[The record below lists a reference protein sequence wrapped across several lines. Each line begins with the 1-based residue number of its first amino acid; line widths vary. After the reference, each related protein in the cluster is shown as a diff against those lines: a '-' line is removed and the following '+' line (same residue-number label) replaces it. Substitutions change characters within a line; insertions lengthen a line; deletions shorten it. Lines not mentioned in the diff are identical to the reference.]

1 MGAGEMSREGFT
13 AFLQLTLGHAAVACR
28 NGAIAFVCMDWR
40 HLGEVLAAG
49 EKVFSELKNVC
60 VWNKTNGHGI
70 VLSEEARTGV
80 RLQAWVRYTPIHSD
94 WVIPGVIARMC
105 GITPA

>member
-40 HLGEVLAAG
+40 HLGEVLAG
-49 EKVFSELKNVC
+49 EAAFSAD
-60 VWNKTNGHGI
+60 T
-70 VLSEEARTGV
+70 R
-80 RLQAWVRYTPIHSD
+80 R
-94 WVIPGVIARMC
+94 IPTRWF
-105 GITPA
+105 